1 MRYLLTLVLIFSLAA
16 CENPASDA
24 ALPEELVVVSR
35 NAPTTWYQGRDEVLG
50 PEYELIR
57 SFAEYYKIPFRLE
70 SVDSIGEVLQW
81 MQQGKAH
88 LAAAGL
94 TDTEKRRAEGFLF
107 GPPYY
112 QVQQQVVCRRSSGTL
127 PHKIE
132 DLVGKT
138 IQVIADSS
146 YVELLHQIK
155 QDYPRLRWQEVND
168 TGTEQLLEQVWLK
181 KIDCVLADSN
191 IVSINQRY
199 YPELVVAFPIS
210 EVQPLAWVISSEW
223 PQLEGYIE
231 DWLNHITESGQ
242 LAVIQEK
249 YYGHVELYD
258 YVDTRKFIRKIKT
271 TLPKYRENFR
281 EAAIKH
287 KLDWTMLAAQAYQE
301 SHWNAKAKSPT
312 GVRGMMML
320 TLNTAKQ
327 MGVKSRLDPVQS
339 IEGGAKYMAR
349 MIHRIPDS
357 VEGEDR
363 IWMALAAYNVGFGH
377 LRDALSLAGE
387 LGKNPNH
394 WVDVKQLLP
403 LLAQKKYYK
412 KLKYGYARG
421 QEPVDYV
428 QGIRDY
434 QQVLIQ
440 QLKML
445 PGSEQK
451 S

>member
-1 MRYLLTLVLIFSLAA
+1 MRYLLYLVLIFVLPA
-16 CENPASDA
+16 CDDTPSRTE
-24 ALPEELVVVSR
+24 LPKELVVVSR
-35 NAPTTWYQGRDEVLG
+35 NAPTTWYQGRDERMG

-88 LAAAGL
+88 IAAAGL

-107 GPPYY
+107 GPAYY
-112 QVQQQVVCRRSSGTL
+112 EVQQQVVCRRSNGAV
-127 PHKIE
+127 PRKIE
-132 DLVGKT
+132 DLVGKSV
-138 IQVIADSS
+138 QVIANSS

-155 QDYPRLRWQEVND
+155 QDHPRLRWQEVDD
-168 TGTEQLLEQVWLK
+168 TSTEQLLEQVWLK

-210 EVQPLAWVISSEW
+210 EPQHLAWVINPDW
-223 PQLEGYIE
+223 PQLQDYIQ
-231 DWLNHITESGQ
+231 DWLNHITENGQ
-242 LAVIQEK
+242 LAVMHEK
-249 YYGHVELYD
+249 YYGHVEIYD

-271 TLPKYRENFR
+271 TLPKYREAFR
-281 EAAIKH
+281 NAAIKN

-301 SHWNAKAKSPT
+301 SHWNTSAKSPT

-320 TLNTAKQ
+320 TLNTARQ
-327 MGVKSRLDPVQS
+327 MGVKSRLDALQS
-339 IEGGAKYMAR
+339 IDGGAKYMAR
-349 MIHRIPDS
+349 MIRRIPDS
-357 VEGEDR
+357 VQGEDR
-363 IWMALAAYNVGFGH
+363 IWMALAAYNVGFAH
-377 LRDALSLAGE
+377 LRDARSLAE
-387 LGKNPNH
+387 EMGKNPNY
-394 WVDVKQLLP
+394 WVDVKELLP

-428 QGIRDY
+428 QSIRDY

-440 QLKML
+440 QLEML
-445 PGSEQK
+445 PGKEQK
-451 S
+451 G